1 MTLQIASLIFLP
13 VIAALILYIFYL
25 YASQRDL
32 NNNINN
38 ILDNIILFA
47 TGISLLFSVI
57 LCFSWIAGY
66 FTDDYIFQIKSVFI
80 TGLSFQVTGF
90 RAVYSFIASFMWF
103 FTALFSREYFQH
115 ERQYIASYYAFY
127 LITLGATQGLFLSA
141 DFMTAFIF
149 FEILSLTSFTWV
161 AHERTQKAI
170 HAGYVY
176 LFTAIIGGLILLTG
190 LLFLYHET
198 KTLYYTPLTAYANYH
213 NYYLTA
219 AAICIV
225 LGFGA
230 KAGLF
235 PLHIWLPMAHPV
247 APSPASAL
255 LSGILTKVGVF
266 GVLMLALSYGAS
278 NITLGFFIFISG
290 LITMTLGA
298 ILAIFSVCRK
308 SALFS
313 LESGPGFYAA
323 RFIILII

>member
-25 YASQRDL
+25 YASQCDL
-32 NNNINN
+32 NNNNNNINN
-38 ILDNIILFA
+38 NIYHILDNIILFA

-90 RAVYSFIASFMWF
+90 RAVYSLIASFMWF

-161 AHERTQKAI
+161 VRGDSRRI
-170 HAGYVY
+170 C
-176 LFTAIIGGLILLTG
+176 LFIYGDYRRFNII
-190 LLFLYHET
+190 
-198 KTLYYTPLTAYANYH
+198 N
-213 NYYLTA
+213 
-219 AAICIV
+219 
-225 LGFGA
+225 
-230 KAGLF
+230 
-235 PLHIWLPMAHPV
+235 
-247 APSPASAL
+247 
-255 LSGILTKVGVF
+255 GI
-266 GVLMLALSYGAS
+266 
-278 NITLGFFIFISG
+278 IIFISRDADAG
-290 LITMTLGA
+290 IYS
-298 ILAIFSVCRK
+298 FD
-308 SALFS
+308 S
-313 LESGPGFYAA
+313 LRELS
-323 RFIILII
+323 